1 MKTGTKETRERE
13 QRKLPQSFTQF
24 LLKINTQFFFYFFFK
39 WLSAAS
45 FFPQAV
51 TSQTG
56 MARVAKV
63 SNNICGEP
71 NYFCSPFVQSKPTW
85 LVLRRS
91 HLEHTHTHKS
101 ASFIWPEKLNEA
113 CMWTHI
119 SRFSSQIASLGS
131 VSPPL
136 RLYYKWPVWRPQP
149 HTHILALSSLKRA
162 SLRLCYKW
170 PAWWPQPHLCPA
182 LPKEGHT
189 EALLQR
195 ASLRPHVGPVLPKEG
210 HTHWGWHEP
219 LAKTRQR
226 HSKDMVMTQQRQPTH
241 HTLDSHISA
250 EQSFRIF
257 VKIQAWLKYQIKLHF
272 V

>member
-1 MKTGTKETRERE
+1 
-13 QRKLPQSFTQF
+13 
-24 LLKINTQFFFYFFFK
+24 
-39 WLSAAS
+39 
-45 FFPQAV
+45 
-51 TSQTG
+51 

-91 HLEHTHTHKS
+91 HLQHTHTHKS

-136 RLYYKWPVWRPQP
+136 RLYYKWPAWRPQP

-195 ASLRPHVGPVLPKEG
+195 ASLRPHGHIWVLSSLKRATLRLYYKGPACGHMWVLSSLKRATLTEADMN
-210 HTHWGWHEP
+210 HWQRHGKDT
-219 LAKTRQR
+219 AKT
-226 HSKDMVMTQQRQPTH
+226 
-241 HTLDSHISA
+241 
-250 EQSFRIF
+250 
-257 VKIQAWLKYQIKLHF
+257 W
-272 V
+272 